1 MPVPT
6 PAAAMAIRDSLEEEV
21 LIALVRAAWLAAERS
36 NAVTASAG
44 LSPSQYNVLRILR
57 AAGREGLSCT
67 EIGAR
72 MVTRDSDLTRLM
84 SGLARAGLVVRGT
97 DSNDRRRSINR
108 ITAAGRALLRR
119 LDGDV
124 AGPAPRPRGALC
136 CGRDRARAQPPG
148 PLAPPPTSERTL
160 PYYKRMPPR

>member
-1 MPVPT
+1 MSVPT

-36 NAVTASAG
+36 NAVAAAAG

-57 AAGREGLSCT
+57 AAGRAGLSCT

-84 SGLARAGLVVRGT
+84 SGLARGGLVVRAT
-97 DSNDRRRSINR
+97 DSDDRRRSANR
-108 ITAAGRALLRR
+108 ITGAGRTLLRG
-119 LDGDV
+119 LDGEVSD
-124 AGPAPRPRGALC
+124 AGK
-136 CGRDRARAQPPG
+136 
-148 PLAPPPTSERTL
+148 RTL
-160 PYYKRMPPR
+160 

>member
-36 NAVTASAG
+36 NAVTAAAG

-57 AAGREGLSCT
+57 AAGRGGLSCT

-72 MVTRDSDLTRLM
+72 VATPDSDLTRLTC
-84 SGLARAGLVVRGT
+84 GLARARFVVRRT
-97 DSNDRRRSINR
+97 DSHDRRRSTNR
-108 ITAAGRALLRR
+108 ITAAG
-119 LDGDV
+119 G
-124 AGPAPRPRGALC
+124 AP
-136 CGRDRARAQPPG
+136 
-148 PLAPPPTSERTL
+148 
-160 PYYKRMPPR
+160 

>member
-1 MPVPT
+1 MSVLA
-6 PAAAMAIRDSLEEEV
+6 PAAAMAIHDSLEEEV

-36 NAVTASAG
+36 NAVTAAAG

-67 EIGAR
+67 KIGAR

-97 DSNDRRRSINR
+97 DTTDRRRSTKR

-119 LDGDV
+119 LDRDV
-124 AGPAPRPRGALC
+124 PEAAKQTLGHLGRTRLTAL
-136 CGRDRARAQPPG
+136 RDLMVAF
-148 PLAPPPTSERTL
+148 APPQPSELT
-160 PYYKRMPPR
+160 

>member
-1 MPVPT
+1 MQVPT

-36 NAVTASAG
+36 NAVTAAAG

-57 AAGREGLSCT
+57 AAGRRGLSCT

-84 SGLARAGLVVRGT
+84 SGLARAGFVVRGT
-97 DSNDRRRSINR
+97 DADDRRRSTNR
-108 ITAAGRALLRR
+108 ITAAGEALLRR
-119 LDGDV
+119 PGGGV
-124 AGPAPRPRGALC
+124 AESAEETLGHVGGTRIHPL
-136 CGRDRARAQPPG
+136 PG
-148 PLAPPPTSERTL
+148 LLGTFAPPPLLLTSLTTHSRNS
-160 PYYKRMPPR
+160 

>member
-1 MPVPT
+1 MQVPT

-36 NAVTASAG
+36 NAVTAAAG

-57 AAGREGLSCT
+57 AAGRGGRGGLSCT

-97 DSNDRRRSINR
+97 GFN
-108 ITAAGRALLRR
+108 
-119 LDGDV
+119 
-124 AGPAPRPRGALC
+124 
-136 CGRDRARAQPPG
+136 
-148 PLAPPPTSERTL
+148 
-160 PYYKRMPPR
+160 

>member
-1 MPVPT
+1 MSVPT

-36 NAVTASAG
+36 NAVTAAAG

-67 EIGAR
+67 EIGTR

-97 DSNDRRRSINR
+97 DSDDRRRSTNR
-108 ITAAGRALLRR
+108 ITAAGWTLLRPLR
-119 LDGDV
+119 SDV
-124 AGPAPRPRGALC
+124 AHAAKQSLGALRRPRLTAL
-136 CGRDRARAQPPG
+136 RDLLVAF
-148 PLAPPPTSERTL
+148 APSQL
-160 PYYKRMPPR
+160 

>member
-1 MPVPT
+1 MQVPT
-6 PAAAMAIRDSLEEEV
+6 PAAAMAIHDSLEEEV

-36 NAVTASAG
+36 TNAVTAAAG

-57 AAGREGLSCT
+57 AAGRGGRGGLSCT
-67 EIGAR
+67 EIGTR

-84 SGLARAGLVVRGT
+84 SGLAHAGLVVRGT
-97 DSNDRRRSINR
+97 DSADRRRSTNR

-124 AGPAPRPRGALC
+124 ADAAKQSLGSLGRTRLTAL
-136 CGRDRARAQPPG
+136 RDLLVAF
-148 PLAPPPTSERTL
+148 APPQLSELT
-160 PYYKRMPPR
+160 